1 MEKIIFVG
9 LGCSLIIFG
18 IGIFL
23 DPIFYDSKHGVTIDF
38 TGINHLFGIFN
49 MVVGSL
55 LLWTTF
61 RKRNKNKDNSGNLQ

>member
-1 MEKIIFVG
+1 MEKIFIVV
-9 LGCSLIIFG
+9 LGCSLIGFG

-49 MVVGSL
+49 IVVGSL
-55 LLWTTF
+55 LLWTTL
-61 RKRNKNKDNSGNLQ
+61 RKKNRKK